1 MKLTAFNYGVTEIT
15 GKMAFPDG
23 DENIKLPIGLLFFL
37 IEDKDKKILVDTGCD
52 TMPGFKLYE
61 FESPVKVLES
71 YGVDRGDI
79 TDVIV
84 THSHHD
90 HIDALRHYPQAVV
103 HIHRDAF
110 ETAGRYLT
118 GSDKVSVFD
127 NSLILADGI
136 EIRYIGGHSKGSSIV
151 LISGIEKTFVLCGD
165 ECYTKENLT
174 ECIPTG
180 SSACP
185 PKSKLFVEEYR
196 KGKYETVL
204 FHDIDIV
211 KGIGYKVLFES

>member
-90 HIDALRHYPQAVV
+90 HIDALRHYPQATV
-103 HIHRDAF
+103 HIHKDAF

-127 NSLILADGI
+127 NSLILANGI

-196 KGKYETVL
+196 KEKYETVL

-211 KGIGYKVLFES
+211 KGIGYKALFES